1 VGSLILKGSSEM
13 KGLSRFVQRYRGM
26 MGVASAGRGTKT
38 NGAHLL
44 GISAIVN
51 GCVLPQ
57 TSIDG

>member
-1 VGSLILKGSSEM
+1 
-13 KGLSRFVQRYRGM
+13 M

-38 NGAHLL
+38 NGAHPLD
-44 GISAIVN
+44 ISAIAN